1 MRTVL
6 AVVVAAAALAAPA
19 SAAAAPSTRS
29 CPQSDPDNG
38 LRSLRAAGVSCSH
51 AFGVA
56 KRTNSVKCFL
66 NGNSCVHTYRDRR
79 WRCRLND
86 PRVTCTSTGGRV
98 VKYRLG

>member
-1 MRTVL
+1 MRSHL
-6 AVVVAAAALAAPA
+6 ALLVAAAALVAPA
-19 SAAAAPSTRS
+19 TAPAATRS

-38 LRSLRAAGVSCSH
+38 LSGLRAEGISCAK

-66 NGNSCVHTYRDRR
+66 NGTTCTHTYRGRR
-79 WRCRLND
+79 WRCTIRQSS
-86 PRVTCTSTGGRV
+86 RVTCKSGGRV